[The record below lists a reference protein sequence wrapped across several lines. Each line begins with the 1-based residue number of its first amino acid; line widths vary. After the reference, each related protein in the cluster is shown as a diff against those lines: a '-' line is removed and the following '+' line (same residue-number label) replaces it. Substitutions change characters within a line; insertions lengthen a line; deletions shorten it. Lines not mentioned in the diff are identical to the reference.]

1 MSEVHIG
8 RNIRAIRLLQDIKQ
22 GAFAQKMGI
31 AQQNVS
37 KLEAQKKVSA
47 RKLQAAAE
55 ALGVTVEAI
64 ETFNEKTVL
73 QAVPDQPMPQITAP
87 IKEIIAYFKEEIAKR
102 DELIDQLRSQLDK
115 ITSISSML

>member
-8 RNIRAIRLLQDIKQ
+8 RNIRAIRLLQDMKQ
-22 GAFAQKMGI
+22 GAFAQRMGI

-64 ETFNEKTVL
+64 ETFNEKAVL
-73 QAVPDQPMPQITAP
+73 RTVPDQPMPQLTAP
-87 IKEIIAYFKEEIAKR
+87 VKEIIAYFKEEITKR
-102 DELIDQLRSQLDK
+102 DLLIDQLQEDLDRIRSTH
-115 ITSISSML
+115 IC